1 MLRQCLPAKEA
12 PPGSWGPI
20 APHAHCRN
28 LTTAAFLKYLV
39 CGLIGSWALPI
50 NPVEASLNCRSF
62 FFFPPVYFPWPRF
75 PWGQLCPGLDLV
87 N

>member
-1 MLRQCLPAKEA
+1 MQRQCLPAKEA

-62 FFFPPVYFPWPRF
+62 FFFFPLF
-75 PWGQLCPGLDLV
+75 SSLGLDFPGDSSAQASTW
-87 N
+87 